1 MTPTSSK
8 PFLKLSEKT
17 WEKILIGFGIFLI
30 IIGIILGFVFG
41 FAKKKHIS
49 PGPSGSIP
57 GPSPH
62 HKPSGLAPSGP
73 APSGLAPSGLAPSG
87 PPSGPAPSGP
97 APSGPAPSGP
107 PYSAPP
113 GTWGGG
119 PWWCKPDQIGQIA
132 HTGLGINVGNRA
144 FICCPGMEQ
153 PSKTN
158 AETKNPFWVQL
169 PGTHS
174 WYDKD

>member
-62 HKPSGLAPSGP
+62 HKPSGLA
-73 APSGLAPSGLAPSG
+73 
-87 PPSGPAPSGP
+87 PSGPAPSGP